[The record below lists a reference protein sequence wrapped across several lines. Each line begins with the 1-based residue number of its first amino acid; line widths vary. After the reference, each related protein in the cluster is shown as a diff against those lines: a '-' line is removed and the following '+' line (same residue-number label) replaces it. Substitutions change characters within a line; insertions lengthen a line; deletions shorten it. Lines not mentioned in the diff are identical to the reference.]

1 MKPAFLSL
9 FVCWL
14 ALGQKG
20 CSQSMEEAEES
31 ALHQAGLEQFLNVL
45 RVIKNKKS
53 TNSHALTSCRCNGKR
68 KFAL

>member
-20 CSQSMEEAEES
+20 CSQSVEEAEES
-31 ALHQAGLEQFLNVL
+31 ALHQAEQFLNVL
-45 RVIKNKKS
+45 RVIKNKK
-53 TNSHALTSCRCNGKR
+53 TQTAAL
-68 KFAL
+68 